1 MVEDTDSVLDERKY
15 KALDMLFDT
24 EEFEVEIEKK
34 KKKKKNFRKT
44 IKLTNKKSG
53 SFGKQGLQDVI
64 TIWGFHHERIKP
76 QPS

>member
-34 KKKKKNFRKT
+34 KRKRKILEKQSNWRTKSQGHLENKVFRM
-44 IKLTNKKSG
+44 L
-53 SFGKQGLQDVI
+53 
-64 TIWGFHHERIKP
+64 
-76 QPS
+76 